1 MVALWHE
8 TLDPAPALAAH
19 HLAARL
25 PEEAWPEGADARQA
39 EWLRQARSPAGRE
52 AELMRVFDFVRVK
65 AAHVLERFE
74 AMAAWEP
81 HPVVTRW
88 LVDVFARQTRTPMF
102 DGQKCFRRVF
112 RLLEKHVDLEGA
124 GRFRA
129 WIGTHGSR
137 IHAAPAGAEFF
148 DWGMRRVLEKATRRL
163 AAARPLAEAERAA
176 LERAGL
182 LVASPGPSG
191 EPTHEALLEAVYEA
205 PWDDTPRQILGDL
218 LQQRGEPRGE
228 FIALDLLPSPT
239 AGQRRRRNE
248 LLRKHGKDWFPPGL
262 HRIVR
267 RGAKYERGFLAYG
280 ELAAA
285 RTAIELST
293 FRELKIQCH
302 DLPDLDDPV
311 FRAIEV
317 WRGLPVFPPGDPR
330 GAPLATCGP
339 QARVRRVELATSYRH
354 EAAAIVAALRPE
366 AWPALAEVSVGG
378 GFDGWAERRMPAW
391 FDAIAAGLGGRLPRL
406 EQLELAG
413 VARYRR
419 EGGALRLIEVS
430 LGPDLARSMVSQYVN
445 PIIVEAKARWLAWLA
460 ATGAPITTPCEAAGL
475 RRHLPPEAAARVRE
489 ATPA

>member
-1 MVALWHE
+1 MVALWRE
-8 TLDPAPALAAH
+8 TLDPAPALAARN
-19 HLAARL
+19 LAARL
-25 PEEAWPEGADARQA
+25 PAEEWPEGADARQA

-65 AAHVLERFE
+65 ATHVLERFE

-88 LVDVFARQTRTPMF
+88 LVDVFARQTRAPLL

-112 RLLEKHVDLEGA
+112 RLLEKHLDVEGA

-129 WIGTHGSR
+129 WIGTHQSR
-137 IHAAPAGAEFF
+137 IHASVYAADFF
-148 DWGMRRVLEKATRRL
+148 DAGMQRVLAKAARRL

-182 LVASPGPSG
+182 LAASPGPSG
-191 EPTHEALLEAVYEA
+191 EPTIEALLAAVYEA

-218 LQQRGEPRGE
+218 LQQRGDPRGE

-239 AGQRRRRNE
+239 AEQRRRRNE
-248 LLRKHGKDWFPPGL
+248 LLRKHGKDWFPASL

-267 RGAKYERGFLAYG
+267 RSASYERGFLARG

-293 FRELKIQCH
+293 FRELEIQSA
-302 DLPDLDDPV
+302 DLPDFDDPV
-311 FRAIEV
+311 FRGIEA
-317 WRGLPVFPPGDPR
+317 WRGISVYPPDDSR

-339 QARVRRVELATSYRH
+339 QPRVRSLELTASFH
-354 EAAAIVAALRPE
+354 EEAAAIVAVLRPE
-366 AWPALAEVSVGG
+366 AWPALAEVSVDNGIA
-378 GFDGWAERRMPAW
+378 GWAEPGVPAW
-391 FDAIAAGLGGRLPRL
+391 FDELAAGLAGKLPHL
-406 EQLELAG
+406 ERLELAG
-413 VARYRR
+413 IARYRR

-430 LGPDLARSMVSQYVN
+430 LGEEISRVLVSSYEPRQYV
-445 PIIVEAKARWLAWLA
+445 AARARWLAWLA
-460 ATGAPITTPCEAAGL
+460 ASGVPITAPGIAAEL
-475 RRHLPPEAAARVRE
+475 RRRLPPEAAARVRE
-489 ATPA
+489 AAPR